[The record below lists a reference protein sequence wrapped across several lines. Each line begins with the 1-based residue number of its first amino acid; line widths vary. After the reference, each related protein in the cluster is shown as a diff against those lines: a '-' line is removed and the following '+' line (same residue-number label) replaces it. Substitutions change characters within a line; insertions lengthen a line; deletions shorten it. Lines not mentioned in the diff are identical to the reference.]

1 MDNNNNY
8 QNQNTENINIP
19 PFGNGNDNPNYQ
31 NYNNQN
37 PDFRDFNNANLTQQ
51 NSNNFYGYN
60 QYPNR
65 QNPYNNYRP
74 QPKSNNTALVAAVS
88 VLGVLL
94 VAVIIFAALWFSGII
109 GRPVEQ
115 PDPIPTPPPVEEK
128 APEVEPT
135 SMYVANVKN
144 SIYFRSEPV
153 ENDSNIKCEIPVGTA
168 VAFLENTTNVFAKIS
183 YNGEEG
189 YVKREYLSA
198 TPPAAQPAQPAPSA
212 SSGNTNVIGTKY
224 VANVK
229 TSIYFRTEPSEN
241 SSNIICEIPLHT
253 AVGYIERTN
262 GTFSKIYYNGR
273 YGYVKTQYLSS
284 QQSSAR
290 SNTSQMTV
298 CNVAH
303 SIYLR
308 SKPVENPDNIICE
321 IPVNSTVTFIEE
333 YNSEFYQISW
343 NGYLGYAKAIYLR

>member
-1 MDNNNNY
+1 MDNNNY
-8 QNQNTENINIP
+8 QNQNTESINIP
-19 PFGNGNDNPNYQ
+19 PFGNDNTNYQ

-37 PDFRDFNNANLTQQ
+37 PNFRGFNNPNTTQQ
-51 NSNNFYGYN
+51 NPNNFNGYN
-60 QYPNR
+60 QYSNP
-65 QNPYNNYRP
+65 QIPYNNYRP

-88 VLGVLL
+88 ILGVLL

-109 GRPVEQ
+109 GRPVE
-115 PDPIPTPPPVEEK
+115 PTEPAPIPPSVEEK

-144 SIYFRSEPV
+144 SIYFRSEP
-153 ENDSNIKCEIPVGTA
+153 
-168 VAFLENTTNVFAKIS
+168 
-183 YNGEEG
+183 
-189 YVKREYLSA
+189 
-198 TPPAAQPAQPAPSA
+198 
-212 SSGNTNVIGTKY
+212 
-224 VANVK
+224 
-229 TSIYFRTEPSEN
+229 SEN

-253 AVGYIERTN
+253 AVGYVEKTN
-262 GTFSKIYYNGR
+262 GTFSKIYYNGS

-284 QQSSAR
+284 QQSSAK
-290 SNTSQMTV
+290 SNTSYMTV

-308 SKPVENPDNIICE
+308 SKPVENPNNIICE
-321 IPVNSTVTFIEE
+321 IPVNSTVIFIEK